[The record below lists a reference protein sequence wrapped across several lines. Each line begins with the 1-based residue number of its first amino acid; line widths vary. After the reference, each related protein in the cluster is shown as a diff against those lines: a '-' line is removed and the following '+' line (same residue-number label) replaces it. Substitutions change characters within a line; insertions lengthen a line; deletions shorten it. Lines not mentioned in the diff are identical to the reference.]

1 MRRLKRPQSTA
12 DPEATPVGYGSLSRR
27 RSQNLRSHILRGNSQ
42 PRIDFLNTV
51 WERAYN
57 RPLLRLR
64 SVEKTAALSLG
75 CTTQNEFRARLQDL
89 NELFKL
95 MDIPDELLP
104 ESDRPIDKRQTF
116 TRMVACL
123 EARITDEAERE
134 RLRASVD
141 GLRAVNTVRNK
152 LTHGGGSELV
162 AAMCIFESN
171 IRYRTMGKAWNAVR
185 AKIAEALATIRSALQ
200 AAL

>member
-1 MRRLKRPQSTA
+1 
-12 DPEATPVGYGSLSRR
+12 LSRR
-27 RSQNLRSHILRGNSQ
+27 RSQNLRSHILCGNSQ